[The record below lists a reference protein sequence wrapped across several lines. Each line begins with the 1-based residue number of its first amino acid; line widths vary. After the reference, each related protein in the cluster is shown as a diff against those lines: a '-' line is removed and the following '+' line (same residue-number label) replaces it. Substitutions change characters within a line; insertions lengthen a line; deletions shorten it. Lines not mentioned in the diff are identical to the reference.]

1 MSEAFASAD
10 DIKSSFFQ
18 VSYDQIYD
26 EWIAMRLID
35 PAGFVLRKVLRSS
48 DNHVDSA
55 TIVVVSFVVRPSSAF
70 IPGLVSLRGLLRRR
84 ISFCSQPRSQDF
96 AVSRGVSPELVELAE
111 GVFVISLIA
120 NPRIT
125 HGSGLIRT
133 DHVSELVGVC
143 CEWSRFAFR
152 PALPVRSNRGFPPLP
167 SLAYR
172 TESFLERIGFW
183 PFSDVCQRPPRYRWR
198 HRWDPS

>member
-84 ISFCSQPRSQDF
+84 ISVRL
-96 AVSRGVSPELVELAE
+96 RGA
-111 GVFVISLIA
+111 ISLEDEIFYA
-120 NPRIT
+120 DYFR
-125 HGSGLIRT
+125 
-133 DHVSELVGVC
+133 EL
-143 CEWSRFAFR
+143 
-152 PALPVRSNRGFPPLP
+152 SN
-167 SLAYR
+167 
-172 TESFLERIGFW
+172 
-183 PFSDVCQRPPRYRWR
+183 
-198 HRWDPS
+198 